1 MKNRFYR
8 IVTERPGLT
17 LAVVLL
23 ATLYVGSG
31 VRFLETLNNQ
41 DSELPKSDPIVRTN
55 DRLKEV
61 FGDTADLLVGI
72 ETDDIFNP
80 GTLRKVMELS
90 EALKGV
96 EGVIEDEIVSLSAI
110 NNIEGDESGLQVG
123 PVLEEVPET
132 PEAIAR
138 LKATVRA
145 NPLLDG
151 KLVSKDGTLTVIH
164 ANVEKGQSEDE
175 LYRQVFA
182 LVDRFSGPERIHV
195 AGGAIQPPEV
205 DHGIQ
210 SDLQLLLPIVLVMT
224 LFGFYL
230 CFRTW
235 RGVWLPFSVVVLTVL
250 WTMGLTGHMGLPMT
264 VVASAVPIIMVA
276 ISSSYG
282 IHVLHHYYE
291 AIREGGAQPVR
302 TTLEKVTPSIGM
314 VGIVSALGSA
324 SLLTFPVTSIRQF
337 GIITTMGALAAMAVC
352 LTYTPAVLA
361 LLKRQDARASESRWS
376 DDRLAGIARFSV
388 RRRKGV
394 LAGALLLLIVSAVGI
409 SRIEIG
415 TDIIRYFPNGH
426 RLRAAFDA
434 FNEKLGGVRRINVMI
449 EGAEPDAIQD
459 PELLRKIQHFQEY
472 AEGLPHV
479 GATSSFADIIRRIH
493 QEMNGGDPAYHVI
506 PESRDLVAQY
516 LLLYSISGDPGDF
529 AEFVDYDYQRT
540 RVRIMFNTSEQRDH
554 RRLYEALSAY
564 AAKEMGPG
572 VKVEFGG
579 DVMFWL
585 AQMRHIAVG
594 KVYNIVTGIA
604 FVLVFCALTFRSVT
618 AGLFSIFPLVIAT
631 TLTFGLMGF
640 VGIRLEASTAILTS
654 VAVGVGVDF
663 ALHYLINFRQE
674 LEHYQ
679 GDVDIEEVATRVFMI
694 GGKPILFDMI
704 SNILGFSVLMFSAF
718 LPVRYFGWLIS
729 LTMLSVGVA
738 TLLVMPALIAVFRP
752 RFLMGRSVAPAI
764 AGSGDGAES
773 GIRKSHAG
781 VSSLLLVALLALPGG
796 VSAQALTGKQIIERN
811 DAMRSVDDEQVEI
824 EMQLINK
831 RGQKR
836 ERRVSW
842 AVKSDAQRNQKG
854 LIRFSAPADVRG
866 TALLSIENADREDDQ
881 WLYLPALRKS
891 RRISAANKS
900 DSFVG
905 SDFAYEDLGAE
916 EIEQHDYRLL
926 REDTLDGT
934 PVYVVEATPNTEQRK
949 KESGYSRRQIFV
961 RKDNAAIARIDFYD
975 RQQEVLK
982 VLLAHDIRQVPS
994 TKTWRAQRV
1003 EMANQKTGHTT
1014 VIVYGQFVINAGI
1027 SDDTFTIR
1035 ELERER

>member
-1 MKNRFYR
+1 MNRFYR
-8 IVTERPGLT
+8 IVTERPALT

-31 VRFLETLNNQ
+31 LRFLRSDNNQ
-41 DSELPKSDPIVRTN
+41 DSELPKSDPIVKTN
-55 DRLKEV
+55 DRLKAV
-61 FGDTADLLVGI
+61 FGDTADLLIGI

-80 GTLRKVMELS
+80 GTLRKVIDLS

-96 EGVIEDEIVSLSAI
+96 EGVIEDQIVSLSAI
-110 NNIEGDESGLQVG
+110 NNIEGNESGLEVG
-123 PVLEEVPET
+123 PVLKEVPET
-132 PEAIAR
+132 PEAMTR

-145 NPLLDG
+145 NPLVEG
-151 KLVSKDGTLTVIH
+151 KLVSKDGTLTLIH
-164 ANVEKGQSEDE
+164 ANVEKGHSEDE
-175 LYRQVFA
+175 THRQVFA
-182 LVDRFSGPERIHV
+182 LVDKFSGPERIHV

-205 DHGIQ
+205 DLGIQ
-210 SDLQLLLPIVLVMT
+210 SDLRILLPIVLLMT
-224 LFGFYL
+224 LLGFYL

-250 WTMGLTGHMGLPMT
+250 WTMGLTGHMGLPLT

-291 AIREGGAQPVR
+291 AIQESGAQPVR
-302 TTLEKVTPSIGM
+302 AALEKVAPSIGL
-314 VGIVSALGSA
+314 VGIVSALGSV

-337 GIITTMGALAAMAVC
+337 GIITTVGALAAMAIC
-352 LTYTPAVLA
+352 LTYTPAMLA
-361 LLKRQDARASESRWS
+361 LLKHQEARVSDSTWS

-388 RRRKGV
+388 RHRKGV
-394 LAGALLLLIVSAVGI
+394 LAGALVIMAISMVGI

-415 TDIIRYFPNGH
+415 TDIIRYFPEGH

-434 FNEKLGGVRRINVMI
+434 FNARLGGVRRINVMV
-449 EGAEPDAIQD
+449 EGAEPDAIKD

-472 AEGLPHV
+472 AESLPHV
-479 GATSSFADIIRRIH
+479 GGTSSFADIIRRIH
-493 QEMNGGDPAYHVI
+493 QEMNGGDPAFHVI
-506 PESRDLVAQY
+506 PDSRDLVAQY
-516 LLLYSISGDPGDF
+516 LLLYSISGDPGNF
-529 AEFVDYDYQRT
+529 SEIVDYDYQRT
-540 RVRIMFNTSEQRDH
+540 KVRVMFDTSEQRDH
-554 RRLYEALSAY
+554 RKLYEALKTY
-564 AAKEMGPG
+564 AATSMGPD

-594 KVYNIVTGIA
+594 KVYNIVTSIA
-604 FVLVFCALTFRSVT
+604 FVLLFCAVTFRSFT
-618 AGLFSIFPLVIAT
+618 AGFFSIFPLVIAT
-631 TLTFGLMGF
+631 TLTFGVMGF

-674 LEHYQ
+674 LQHSQ
-679 GDVDIEEVATRVFMI
+679 GEVDIEELATRVFMI

-704 SNILGFSVLMFSAF
+704 ANILGFSVLMFSSF

-729 LTMLSVGVA
+729 LTMLSVGIA

-752 RFLMGRSVAPAI
+752 RFLLARAAVPSLASADV
-764 AGSGDGAES
+764 SES
-773 GIRKSHAG
+773 GARKSHVAI
-781 VSSLLLVALLALPGG
+781 SSLVLIALLALPNA
-796 VSAQALTGKQIIERN
+796 VSAQAPDGKQIIERN
-811 DAMRSVDDEQVEI
+811 DAMRTVDDEEVEI
-824 EMQLINK
+824 QMQLINK
-831 RGQKR
+831 QGQKR

-842 AVKSDAQRNQKG
+842 VLKSDPQRNQKG
-854 LIRFSAPADVRG
+854 LIRFTAPADVRG

-881 WLYLPALRKS
+881 WLYLPALKKS
-891 RRISAANKS
+891 RRISASNIS

-916 EIEQHDYRLL
+916 EIDQHDYRLL
-926 REDTLDGT
+926 REDAVDGT
-934 PVYVVEATPNTEQRK
+934 PVYVVEATPKEQRK
-949 KESGYSRRQIFV
+949 KESGYSRREIFV
-961 RKDNAAIARIDFYD
+961 RKDNAAIARINFYD
-975 RQQEVLK
+975 RQKELLK
-982 VLLAHDIRQVPS
+982 VLQARDIRQVPS
-994 TKTWRAQRV
+994 TKTWRAQTI

-1014 VIVYGQFVINAGI
+1014 VIVYGPFVINKGI
-1027 SDDTFTIR
+1027 SDDTFSIR

>member
-80 GTLRKVMELS
+80 GTLRKVMEFS

-110 NNIEGDESGLQVG
+110 NNIEGNESGLEVG
-123 PVLEEVPET
+123 PVLEDVPET
-132 PEAIAR
+132 PQAIAQ

-145 NPLLDG
+145 NPILDG
-151 KLVSKDGTLTVIH
+151 KLVSKDGTLTLIH
-164 ANVEKGQSEDE
+164 ANVEKEHSEDE

-195 AGGAIQPPEV
+195 AGGAIQPAEV

-210 SDLQLLLPIVLVMT
+210 SDLQVLLPIVLVMT
-224 LFGFYL
+224 LLGFYL

-250 WTMGLTGHMGLPMT
+250 WTMGLTGHMGLPLT

-276 ISSSYG
+276 ISASYG

-291 AIREGGAQPVR
+291 AIREGEAHPVR
-302 TTLEKVTPSIGM
+302 ATLEKVAPSIGM
-314 VGIVSALGSA
+314 VGLVSALGSA

-337 GIITTMGALAAMAVC
+337 GIITTVGALAAMVVC
-352 LTYTPAVLA
+352 LTFTPAVLG
-361 LLKRQDARASESRWS
+361 LLKLQDTGASESTWS
-376 DDRLAGIARFSV
+376 DDRIAGIARFSV
-388 RRRKGV
+388 RHRIGV
-394 LAGALLLLIVSAVGI
+394 LVGAVVLMMVSAVGI
-409 SRIEIG
+409 SRMEIG

-434 FNEKLGGVRRINVMI
+434 FNAKLGGVRRINVMV
-449 EGAEPDAIQD
+449 EGAEPDAIKD
-459 PELLRKIQHFQEY
+459 PELLRKIQGFQEY
-472 AEGLPHV
+472 AESLPHV
-479 GATSSFADIIRRIH
+479 GATSSFADVIRRIH

-506 PESRDLVAQY
+506 PESRELVAQY

-529 AEFVDYDYQRT
+529 AEYVDYDYQRT
-540 RVRIMFNTSEQRDH
+540 KVRIMFNTSEQRDH
-554 RRLYEALSAY
+554 RLLYESLKAY
-564 AAKEMGPG
+564 AAKEMGAG
-572 VKVEFGG
+572 VNVEFGG

-604 FVLVFCALTFRSVT
+604 FVLLFCAVTFRSLT
-618 AGLFSIFPLVIAT
+618 AGVFSIFPLVIAT
-631 TLTFGLMGF
+631 TMTFGLMGF

-674 LEHYQ
+674 IERFQ
-679 GDVDIEEVATRVFMI
+679 GEVDIEEVATRVFMI

-729 LTMLSVGVA
+729 LTMVSVGVA

-752 RFLMGRSVAPAI
+752 RFLMGRSVAA
-764 AGSGDGAES
+764 AVAASGDGTES
-773 GIRKSHAG
+773 GIRKSHVG
-781 VSSLLLVALLALPGG
+781 VSSLVLVALLGLPDA

-831 RGQKR
+831 QGQKR
-836 ERRVSW
+836 DRRVSW
-842 AVKSDAQRNQKG
+842 VLKNDAQRNQKG
-854 LIRFSAPADVRG
+854 LIRFLAPADVRG

-881 WLYLPALRKS
+881 WLYLPALKKS

-916 EIEQHDYRLL
+916 EIDQHEYRLL
-926 REDTLDGT
+926 REDTVDGA
-934 PVYVVEATPNTEQRK
+934 PVYVVEAMPNGERR
-949 KESGYSRRQIFV
+949 KESGYSRREIFV
-961 RKDNAAIARIDFYD
+961 LKDNAAIARIDFYD
-975 RQQEVLK
+975 RQKELLK
-982 VLLAHDIRQVPS
+982 VLRARDIRQVPS

-1014 VIVYGQFVINAGI
+1014 VIVYGQFVINKSIG
-1027 SDDTFTIR
+1027 DDTFTIR